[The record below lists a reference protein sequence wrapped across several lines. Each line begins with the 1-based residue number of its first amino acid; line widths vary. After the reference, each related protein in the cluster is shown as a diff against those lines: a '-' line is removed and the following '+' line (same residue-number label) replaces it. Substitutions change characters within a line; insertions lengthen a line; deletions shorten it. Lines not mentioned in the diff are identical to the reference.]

1 MHPII
6 IATLFLFLFMIVRR
20 IALHLRDS
28 QKKANVPDDE
38 TVQNLVREL
47 ECDFLTAEEREKLLK
62 D

>member
-6 IATLFLFLFMIVRR
+6 IATLLLFLFMIVRR
-20 IALHLRDS
+20 IALYLRDS